1 MKKTKLTRSE
11 NMSRIKSK
19 NTTIEMIL
27 RKELWKRNLRYRLHD
42 RKIFGHPDIIFKK
55 KKIAIF
61 CDSEFW
67 HGKKFLEGEIPNN
80 NTEFWIKKLT
90 KNIARDIVV
99 NNQLHEQGWIVLR
112 YWEKDIRKNAI
123 KIADEIEQILKENYA
138 DS

>member
-67 HGKKFLEGEIPNN
+67 HGKKFLEGEISNN